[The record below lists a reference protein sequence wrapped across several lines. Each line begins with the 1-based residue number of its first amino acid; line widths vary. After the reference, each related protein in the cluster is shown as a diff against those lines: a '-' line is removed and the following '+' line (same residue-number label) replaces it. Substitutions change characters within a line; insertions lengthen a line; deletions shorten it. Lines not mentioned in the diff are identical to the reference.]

1 MLGQHIFIRTNN
13 IYSKENR
20 GRVVHYLLVK
30 QTINKEVLTLIN
42 MHGPNEGV
50 AIFIKRLLTELQKR
64 IDGNTIKAQDYNIP
78 LLMLD
83 RST

>member
-1 MLGQHIFIRTNN
+1 
-13 IYSKENR
+13 
-20 GRVVHYLLVK
+20 
-30 QTINKEVLTLIN
+30 

-50 AIFIKRLLTELQKR
+50 AISIKPLLTELQKH
-64 IDGNTIKAQDYNIP
+64 IDGNTIKAEDYNIP